1 MDLRPRSKA
10 VAFSIQTYEA
20 DSQDFNKLVDNL
32 NKELRRKG
40 EANAEYTQEDVFQYV
55 FRTFLRQ
62 NSDFEKYL
70 AESKKERAGGQAK
83 PKGKAK
89 SKSTSEAEQVA
100 SGTAES
106 EETANGTGESEVGD
120 SEMLGA
126 EAGDSGRPVEVAQ
139 SKSKKDGRTVNRSG
153 SRDTEAAAE

>member
-40 EANAEYTQEDVFQYV
+40 EANAEYTHEDVFQYV
-55 FRTFLRQ
+55 FRTFFRQ
-62 NSDFEKYL
+62 NPDFEKYL

-89 SKSTSEAEQVA
+89 SKSASEAEQVA
-100 SGTAES
+100 SGSAES
-106 EETANGTGESEVGD
+106 EETAT
-120 SEMLGA
+120 
-126 EAGDSGRPVEVAQ
+126 
-139 SKSKKDGRTVNRSG
+139 KSKKDERSTSRSS
-153 SRDTEAAAE
+153 SRDTEAAE